1 MQDGFDLP
9 KRRTVGAQGS
19 RLMTIGHAGTGA
31 EGFFARLADGGVRAV
46 IDVRL
51 RPSSQFAGFAKGGD
65 LRYFLRRLCG
75 IDYRHEPL
83 LAPTAALLADYR
95 AGRCGWDAYAKAFD
109 ALLRE
114 RRAAARLD
122 PAAFADAC
130 LLCAEAGAERCH
142 RRLAAE
148 HLAAAWPGRW
158 RVVHL

>member
-1 MQDGFDLP
+1 
-9 KRRTVGAQGS
+9 
-19 RLMTIGHAGTGA
+19 MTIGHAGAGA
-31 EGFFARLADGGVRAV
+31 EDFFVRLAGAGVRAV
-46 IDVRL
+46 VDVRL
-51 RPSSQFAGFAKGGD
+51 RPSSQLAGFAKATD

-83 LAPTAALLADYR
+83 LAPTRSLLADYR
-95 AGRCGWDAYAKAFD
+95 AGRCAWDAYARDFAE
-109 ALLRE
+109 LLRE

-130 LLCAEAGAERCH
+130 LLCAEADAERCH

-158 RVVHL
+158 QVRHL